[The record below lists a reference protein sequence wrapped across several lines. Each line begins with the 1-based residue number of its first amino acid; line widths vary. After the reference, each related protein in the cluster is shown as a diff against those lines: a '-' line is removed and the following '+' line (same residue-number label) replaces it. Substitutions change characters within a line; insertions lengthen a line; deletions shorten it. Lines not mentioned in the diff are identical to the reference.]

1 MHRIVTAKSSR
12 HRGIP
17 GGIAADLASMSLATG
32 LAPNPLDIGIVFDAV
47 LKHLGPVGGKAGAG
61 RVAV

>member
-1 MHRIVTAKSSR
+1 M
-12 HRGIP
+12 P